1 MRARQPDESGRVV
14 RDGVGVHWERYGDG
28 EPAILL
34 LPTWSIIPS
43 RHWKLQ
49 IPYLARRHRVVTF
62 DGRGCGRSDRPRGPA
77 AYTRHEYVADALA
90 VLDATAVER
99 VVLVALSRAGGWAL
113 QLAADHGDRV
123 LGIVAIAPAA
133 PVTTPHPSAMVY
145 PFDEQ
150 LDETAGW
157 AKFNRHYWE
166 RDYIGFLRFFF
177 AELFS
182 EPHSTK
188 QIEEDELFHR
198 TVAEFVHEWTRLDS
212 PGPSEVTLVGR
223 QWSPRAHELR
233 SLLARTGIPHVFRT
247 PDSPQGRHALGEA
260 GEENTNAPVVI
271 LWDGRVLSDPS
282 NAELVEAWGVETELG
297 EQTDF
302 DVVIV
307 GAGPAGLAAAV
318 YASSEGMS
326 TLVIERDAFGGQAG
340 ASSMIRNYLGF
351 PRGWRCR
358 ACAPRLP
365 AGLDLRH
372 QVPDDARG
380 DRAARRIAQ
389 CCGGLRRRRGERRN
403 RGPCDRSL
411 LPADRDPIAGGAE
424 RGGGLLRCLGGR
436 GAGRH
441 RAARLRDRGWQ
452 LAPVRRPCTS
462 PARRAG

>member
-14 RDGVGVHWERYGDG
+14 RDGVGVHWERFGDG

-62 DGRGCGRSDRPRGPA
+62 DGRGSGRSDRPRGPA

-99 VVLVALSRAGGWAL
+99 VVLVALARAGAWAL

-166 RDYIGFLRFFF
+166 RDYVGFLRFFF

-188 QIEEDELFHR
+188 QIEDGIGWAREVDVETLIDTQLAPPGAVPIRHDELYPRVSCPVLVIHGDEDR
-198 TVAEFVHEWTRLDS
+198 LRHHATGVAVAEATGGSIVTIGGGGHGPAPSRPRRCQPTDQGVRRRDPIDFRDS
-212 PGPSEVTLVGR
+212 
-223 QWSPRAHELR
+223 H
-233 SLLARTGIPHVFRT
+233 
-247 PDSPQGRHALGEA
+247 
-260 GEENTNAPVVI
+260 
-271 LWDGRVLSDPS
+271 
-282 NAELVEAWGVETELG
+282 
-297 EQTDF
+297 
-302 DVVIV
+302 V
-307 GAGPAGLAAAV
+307 GARRPTPQEGPVHLL
-318 YASSEGMS
+318 
-326 TLVIERDAFGGQAG
+326 TDRT
-340 ASSMIRNYLGF
+340 R
-351 PRGWRCR
+351 PR
-358 ACAPRLP
+358 P
-365 AGLDLRH
+365 
-372 QVPDDARG
+372 
-380 DRAARRIAQ
+380 ARRRH
-389 CCGGLRRRRGERRN
+389 RRRVTRAPPR
-403 RGPCDRSL
+403 
-411 LPADRDPIAGGAE
+411 PADRLARPTPGDQGARGPRRTCAPGVSVAGQRVGPC
-424 RGGGLLRCLGGR
+424 RGRVGR
-436 GAGRH
+436 
-441 RAARLRDRGWQ
+441 
-452 LAPVRRPCTS
+452 T
-462 PARRAG
+462 